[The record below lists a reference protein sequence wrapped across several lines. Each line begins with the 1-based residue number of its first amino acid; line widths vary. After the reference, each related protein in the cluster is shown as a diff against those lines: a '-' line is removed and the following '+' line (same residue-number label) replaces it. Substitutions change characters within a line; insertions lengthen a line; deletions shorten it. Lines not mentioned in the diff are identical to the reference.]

1 MNGPAATG
9 SGNDAGQDDSAIS
22 AADLTN
28 CDLEPI
34 HIPASIQ
41 PHGVLLALDPQTLTI
56 LQAAGDTTRILGD
69 APAKLLGHHMDRCFA
84 AACVTRLRSLLA
96 TEGPILRPLHAFTLH
111 ARHDGRPIDALVH
124 QTGGVLVLELEP
136 LQEKSPDDAL
146 SHVQAMLLRVQQ
158 AATPRAFC
166 QGLADEVRRI
176 SGFDRVMVY
185 RFQPD
190 GSGVVIAEARHEGAE
205 SFLGLHY
212 PASDIPRQAR
222 ALYLSNWVRVI
233 PNTHYRPDPILPP
246 LNPRDGS
253 PLDLSYSVTRS
264 VSPIHLQYLLNMGV
278 GASMS
283 LSLIIRGELWGLIA
297 CHHRTARFLPHR
309 LRMACEL
316 FAQMASWRL
325 ETKVAGEEFDA
336 HLHCKRVHEELVKSI
351 AREGDLTEGLMR
363 QRPNLQDY
371 IPAGGVGLWLDGRF
385 TALGLTPAAD
395 EVAAL
400 VAWLNRT
407 AADGVYHTDHLPLD
421 YPPAAA
427 FADVASGLIALS
439 VSRSPR
445 DYVLWF
451 RPEVVR
457 DIIWG
462 GNPNKPVETGPDG
475 ATLTPRRSFAAW
487 QESVKLHARPWRNAD
502 IEAAKTLRLSL
513 LEVVLQRIDQI
524 AREREAARLEQE
536 ILTAELDRRL
546 EQWQAVAAK
555 LKEEAE
561 RRAVLEAE
569 LSQVLRSTVED
580 QEAERRRIARELHDT
595 LGQTLTLLQ
604 LGLDGLGRGLPGDA
618 ELQSRLA
625 ALKGLAKGIGAEVN
639 RLAWEIRPTAL
650 DDLGL
655 ETAIRHLTEIWTE
668 RSRLHIRLHLALN
681 DRRLDPAVETTLY
694 RVLQEALNNIVRHA
708 EATRVGVLLEA
719 NEKEV
724 RMIVE
729 DDGLG
734 FNLGG
739 DPNDKPAK
747 RLGLLGIRER
757 LSLVCGALEVETA
770 PGRGCTLFVRV
781 PL

>member
-1 MNGPAATG
+1 MNSPANADDRDDTG
-9 SGNDAGQDDSAIS
+9 QSDPAFGSADI
-22 AADLTN
+22 TN
-28 CDLEPI
+28 CDREPI
-34 HIPASIQ
+34 HIPAAIQ
-41 PHGVLLALDPQTLTI
+41 PHCVLLALDPQTLTI
-56 LQAAGDTTRILGD
+56 LQAAGDSTRILGD
-69 APAKLLGHHMDRCFA
+69 PPNKLLGHHIDGWFA
-84 AACVTRLRSLLA
+84 PNRVMRLQSLLA
-96 TEGPILRPLHAFTLH
+96 SEGPMLRPLHAFTLT

-124 QTGGVLVLELEP
+124 RTGGVLVLELEP
-136 LQEKSPDDAL
+136 LLEKCPDDAL
-146 SHVQAMLLRVQQ
+146 GQVQAMLLRVQQ

-166 QGLADEVRRI
+166 QGLADEVRRA

-190 GSGVVIAEARHEGAE
+190 GSGTVIAEARHDDAE
-205 SFLGLHY
+205 SFFGLRY
-212 PASDIPRQAR
+212 PASDIPAQAR
-222 ALYLSNWVRVI
+222 ALYLTNWVRLI

-246 LNPRDGS
+246 LNPRDGR

-283 LSLIIRGELWGLIA
+283 LSIVLRGELWGLIA
-297 CHHRTARFLPHR
+297 CHHRTPRFLPHS
-309 LRMACEL
+309 LRVACEL

-325 ETKVAGEEFDA
+325 ESKVAGEEIDA
-336 HLHCKRVHEELVKSI
+336 QMHCKRVHEELVKSI
-351 AREGDLTEGLMR
+351 ACEGDLTEGLVR
-363 QRPNLQDY
+363 QRPNLLDY
-371 IPAGGVGLWLDGRF
+371 VSADGVALWLDGRF
-385 TALGLTPAAD
+385 TALGRTPAAGD
-395 EVAAL
+395 VAAL
-400 VAWLNRT
+400 VAWLNKT
-407 AADGVYHTDHLPLD
+407 AADGVYHTDRLPLD
-421 YPPAAA
+421 YPPAVA

-451 RPEVVR
+451 RPEVIR
-457 DIIWG
+457 NITWG
-462 GNPNKPVETGPDG
+462 GNPNKPVETGSDG
-475 ATLTPRRSFAAW
+475 ETLTPRKSFAAW
-487 QESVKLHARPWRNAD
+487 QESVKLHARPWRNVD

-513 LEVVLQRIDQI
+513 LEVVLQRIDQV
-524 AREREAARLEQE
+524 AREREAARLKQE
-536 ILTAELDRRL
+536 VLTLELDRRL

-580 QEAERRRIARELHDT
+580 QEGERRRIARELHDT

-604 LGLDGLGRGLPGDA
+604 LGLDGLGRGLPEDDL
-618 ELQSRLA
+618 LQTRVA
-625 ALKGLAKGIGAEVN
+625 ALKGLAKGVGAEIN

-655 ETAIRHLTEIWTE
+655 ETAIRHLTEIWAE
-668 RSRLHIRLHLALN
+668 RSGVPIGLHLALN
-681 DRRLDPAVETTLY
+681 DRRLDPAVETALY

-719 NEKEV
+719 TEQEV

-729 DDGLG
+729 DDGRG
-734 FNLGG
+734 FTADGE
-739 DPNDKPAK
+739 PKAK

-757 LSLVCGALEVETA
+757 LSLVSGALEIETA
-770 PGRGCTLFVRV
+770 PGLGCTLFVRV

>member
-1 MNGPAATG
+1 MNGP
-9 SGNDAGQDDSAIS
+9 SGAEPEDIAGPSDPGFG
-22 AADLTN
+22 AADIAN
-28 CDLEPI
+28 CDREPI
-34 HIPASIQ
+34 HIPAAIQ
-41 PHGVLLALDPQTLTI
+41 PHGVLLTLDPQTMII

-69 APAKLLGHHMDRCFA
+69 PPAKLVGHHAENWFPA
-84 AACVTRLRSLLA
+84 ARVI
-96 TEGPILRPLHAFTLH
+96 GLRPLHVFTLS

-124 QTGGVLVLELEP
+124 RTGGLVVLELEP
-136 LQEKSPDDAL
+136 VLEKCPDDAL
-146 SHVQAMLLRVQQ
+146 GQVQAMLLRVQQ

-166 QGLADEVRRI
+166 QGLADEVRRL

-190 GSGVVIAEARHEGAE
+190 GSGAVIAEARHDDAE

-212 PASDIPRQAR
+212 PASDIPGQAR
-222 ALYLSNWVRVI
+222 ALYLSNWVRLI
-233 PNTHYRPDPILPP
+233 PNTHYRPAPIEPP
-246 LNPRDGS
+246 LNPLNGL

-283 LSLIIRGELWGLIA
+283 LSLVIRGELWGLIA
-297 CHHRTARFLPHR
+297 CHHRTPRFLPHR

-325 ETKVAGEEFDA
+325 ESKVAGEEFDA
-336 HLHCKRVHEELVKSI
+336 HLHSKRVHEELVKSI
-351 AREGDLTEGLMR
+351 TREGGLTEGVMH

-371 IPAGGVGLWLDGRF
+371 IPAEGVGLWLDGRF
-385 TALGLTPAAD
+385 TALGRTPAAD

-407 AADGVYHTDHLPLD
+407 AADGVYHTDRLPLD
-421 YPPAAA
+421 YPPAVA

-457 DIIWG
+457 DITWG
-462 GNPNKPVETGPDG
+462 GNPNKPVETRPDG
-475 ATLTPRRSFAAW
+475 ETLTPRKSFAAW

-524 AREREAARLEQE
+524 AREREAARLKQE
-536 ILTAELDRRL
+536 ALTAELDRRL

-555 LKEEAE
+555 LKQEAE

-604 LGLDGLGRGLPGDA
+604 LGLDGLGRCLPEDDG
-618 ELQSRLA
+618 LQSQVA
-625 ALKGLAKGIGAEVN
+625 ALKGLAKGVGAEVN

-655 ETAIRHLTEIWTE
+655 ETAIRHLTEIWAE
-668 RSRLHIRLHLALN
+668 RSSVPIGLHLALN
-681 DRRLDPAVETTLY
+681 DRRLDPGVETTLY

-708 EATRVGVLLEA
+708 DATRVGVLLEA
-719 NEKEV
+719 SEKEV

-729 DDGLG
+729 DDGRG
-734 FNLGG
+734 FTTDGG
-739 DPNDKPAK
+739 PNDKSAK

-757 LSLVCGALEVETA
+757 LSLVSGALEIEAA
-770 PGRGCTLFVRV
+770 PGQGCTLFVRV

>member
-1 MNGPAATG
+1 MNGPPRAEPRD
-9 SGNDAGQDDSAIS
+9 DAGQNDPPFG
-22 AADLTN
+22 ADLTD
-28 CDLEPI
+28 CDREPI
-34 HIPASIQ
+34 HIPAAIQ

-56 LQAAGDTTRILGD
+56 LQAAGDATRILGD
-69 APAKLLGHHMDRCFA
+69 PPAKLLGHPMGGWFPANR
-84 AACVTRLRSLLA
+84 VTRLRALLA
-96 TEGPILRPLHAFTLH
+96 TEGPMLRPLPAFTLS
-111 ARHDGRPIDALVH
+111 ARHDGGPIDALVH
-124 QTGGVLVLELEP
+124 RTGGVLVLELEP
-136 LQEKSPDDAL
+136 LLEKSPDDAL
-146 SHVQAMLLRVQQ
+146 SQVQAMLLRVQQ

-190 GSGVVIAEARHEGAE
+190 GSGAVIAEARHDDAE

-212 PASDIPRQAR
+212 PASDIPQQAR
-222 ALYLSNWVRVI
+222 ALYLTNWVRLI
-233 PNTHYRPDPILPP
+233 PNTHYRPAPMEPP

-253 PLDLSYSVTRS
+253 PLDMSYCVTRS
-264 VSPIHLQYLLNMGV
+264 VSPLHLQYLLNMGV

-283 LSLIIRGELWGLIA
+283 LSIVMRGELWGLIA
-297 CHHRTARFLPHR
+297 CHHRTPRFLPHS

-325 ETKVAGEEFDA
+325 ETKVAGEEIDA
-336 HLHCKRVHEELVKSI
+336 QLHCKRVHEDLVKSI
-351 AREGDLTEGLMR
+351 SREGDLTEGLMR

-371 IPAGGVGLWLDGRF
+371 ISADGVALWLDGEF
-385 TALGLTPAAD
+385 TALGRTPAAD

-400 VAWLNRT
+400 VAWLNKT
-407 AADGVYHTDHLPLD
+407 VADGVYQTDRLPLE
-421 YPPAAA
+421 YPPAVA

-451 RPEVVR
+451 RPELVHA
-457 DIIWG
+457 ITWG

-475 ATLTPRRSFAAW
+475 ETLTPRTSFAAW
-487 QESVKLHARPWRNAD
+487 QESVKLHARPWRNVD

-513 LEVVLQRIDQI
+513 LEVVLQRIDQLS
-524 AREREAARLEQE
+524 RERETARLKQE
-536 ILTAELDRRL
+536 MLTIELDRRL
-546 EQWQAVAAK
+546 DQWQAVAAK

-604 LGLDGLGRGLPGDA
+604 LGLDGLARGLPEGAD
-618 ELQSRLA
+618 LQTQLA
-625 ALKGLAKGIGAEVN
+625 ALKGLAKGVGAEVN

-655 ETAIRHLTEIWTE
+655 ETAIRHLTEIWAE
-668 RSRLHIRLHLALN
+668 RSKLPIGLHLALN

-729 DDGLG
+729 DDGRG
-734 FNLGG
+734 FSTGG
-739 DPNDKPAK
+739 EPNDKPAK

-757 LSLVCGALEVETA
+757 LSLVSGALEVETA
-770 PGRGCTLFVRV
+770 PGLGCTLFVRV

>member
-1 MNGPAATG
+1 MNSPANADDRA
-9 SGNDAGQDDSAIS
+9 DAGQDGPAFG
-22 AADLTN
+22 ATDLTN
-28 CDLEPI
+28 CDREPI
-34 HIPASIQ
+34 HIPAAIQ

-56 LQAAGDTTRILGD
+56 LQAAGDATRILGD
-69 APAKLLGHHMDRCFA
+69 PPARLLGHHMDSWFA
-84 AACVTRLRSLLA
+84 PDRVMRLRKLLA
-96 TEGPILRPLHAFTLH
+96 TEGPMLRPLHAFTLP

-124 QTGGVLVLELEP
+124 RTGGLLVLELEP
-136 LQEKSPDDAL
+136 VLEKCPDDAL
-146 SHVQAMLLRVQQ
+146 SQVQAMLLRVQQ

-190 GSGVVIAEARHEGAE
+190 GSGTVIAEARHDDAE

-212 PASDIPRQAR
+212 PASDIPQQAR
-222 ALYLSNWVRVI
+222 ALYLSNWVRLI

-264 VSPIHLQYLLNMGV
+264 VSPVHLQYLLNMGV

-283 LSLIIRGELWGLIA
+283 LSLILRGELWGLIA
-297 CHHRTARFLPHR
+297 CHHRTPRFLPHR

-325 ETKVAGEEFDA
+325 ESKVAGEEFDA
-336 HLHCKRVHEELVKSI
+336 HLHCKRVHEELVKYI

-371 IPAGGVGLWLDGRF
+371 IPADGVGLWLDGRF
-385 TALGLTPAAD
+385 TALGRTPAAD

-400 VAWLNRT
+400 VAWLNKT

-439 VSRSPR
+439 VSKSPR

-457 DIIWG
+457 DITWG
-462 GNPNKPVETGPDG
+462 GNPNKPVETGSAG
-475 ATLTPRRSFAAW
+475 ETLTPRKSFAAW

-524 AREREAARLEQE
+524 AREREAARLKQE
-536 ILTAELDRRL
+536 MLTIELDRRL
-546 EQWQAVAAK
+546 EQWQAVAVK

-604 LGLDGLGRGLPGDA
+604 LGLDGLGRGLPEDT
-618 ELQSRLA
+618 ELQTRVA
-625 ALKGLAKGIGAEVN
+625 ALKGLAKGVGAEVN

-655 ETAIRHLTEIWTE
+655 ETAIRHLTEIWAE
-668 RSRLHIRLHLALN
+668 RSGLPIRLHLALN

-729 DDGLG
+729 DNGRG
-734 FNLGG
+734 FTIGG
-739 DPNDKPAK
+739 EPEDHPAR

-757 LSLVCGALEVETA
+757 LSLISGALEIETA
-770 PGRGCTLFVRV
+770 PGQGCTLFVRV

>member
-1 MNGPAATG
+1 MNSRANAADRH
-9 SGNDAGQDDSAIS
+9 DAGQDNPGSG

-28 CDLEPI
+28 CDREPI
-34 HIPASIQ
+34 HIPAAIQ
-41 PHGVLLALDPQTLTI
+41 PHGVLLALDPETLTI

-69 APAKLLGHHMDRCFA
+69 PPAKLLGHHMGHWFPEAR
-84 AACVTRLRSLLA
+84 VTRLRSLLA
-96 TEGPILRPLHAFTLH
+96 TEGPMLRPLHAFTLS

-124 QTGGVLVLELEP
+124 QTGGLLVLELEP
-136 LQEKSPDDAL
+136 LLEKCPDDAL
-146 SHVQAMLLRVQQ
+146 SQVQAMLLRVQQ

-166 QGLADEVRRI
+166 QGLADEVRRV

-190 GSGVVIAEARHEGAE
+190 GSGAVIAEARHDDAE

-212 PASDIPRQAR
+212 PASDIPQQAR
-222 ALYLSNWVRVI
+222 ALYLSNWVRLI

-246 LNPRDGS
+246 LNPLDGS
-253 PLDLSYSVTRS
+253 ALDLSYAVTRS

-278 GASMS
+278 AASMS
-283 LSLIIRGELWGLIA
+283 LSLVIRGELWGLIA
-297 CHHRTARFLPHR
+297 CHHRTPRFLPHR

-325 ETKVAGEEFDA
+325 ESKVAGEEFDA
-336 HLHCKRVHEELVKSI
+336 HLHCKRVHEELVKCI
-351 AREGDLTEGLMR
+351 TREGDLTEGLMHH
-363 QRPNLQDY
+363 RPNLQDY
-371 IPAGGVGLWLDGRF
+371 IPADGVGLWLDGRF
-385 TALGLTPAAD
+385 TALGRTPAAN

-400 VAWLNRT
+400 VAWLNKT
-407 AADGVYHTDHLPLD
+407 AADGVYHTDRLPLD
-421 YPPAAA
+421 YPPAVA
-427 FADVASGLIALS
+427 FADAASGLIALS

-457 DIIWG
+457 DITWG
-462 GNPNKPVETGPDG
+462 GNPNKPVDAGSAGE
-475 ATLTPRRSFAAW
+475 TLTPRISFAAW
-487 QESVKLHARPWRNAD
+487 QESVKLHARPWRNVD

-513 LEVVLQRIDQI
+513 LEVVLQRIDQV
-524 AREREAARLEQE
+524 AREREVARLKQE
-536 ILTAELDRRL
+536 ALTAELDRRL

-604 LGLDGLGRGLPGDA
+604 LGLDGLGRCLPQENGLQTQ
-618 ELQSRLA
+618 LV
-625 ALKGLAKGIGAEVN
+625 ALKGLAKGVGADIN

-655 ETAIRHLTEIWTE
+655 ETAIRHLTEIWAE
-668 RSRLHIRLHLALN
+668 RSNLPIRLHLALN

-729 DDGLG
+729 DDGRG
-734 FNLGG
+734 FTNGG
-739 DPNDKPAK
+739 QPDDKPAK

-770 PGRGCTLFVRV
+770 PGLGCTLFVRV